1 MSKKTLVSAI
11 TAALVVGAASTTF
24 AANNPFSDVPA
35 DSWAYD
41 AVSTLAA
48 DGVIDG
54 YPDGTYQGQNTMT
67 RYEMAQIVARAMAK
81 TDLEKADKVL
91 VDKLAAEFADELDNL
106 GVRVADLEKK
116 SDNVVW
122 KGELRYRYVDASSD
136 AVSKI
141 TGKKY
146 NDNDTS
152 QVMFRLEPKAYIG
165 DTGWTANVRV
175 DYEMKA
181 DEDANGKTVVARAYA
196 KGPIGHNTTVTAG
209 RIPLL
214 DTYGML
220 LDEHMSGA
228 QIDITSGS
236 DKNFTTS
243 LLAGRYNPGH
253 DNPDILPGQ
262 TLKDFT
268 ADFYAAQFN
277 YKSEKFD
284 ANAMYAVMTNI
295 ENTQSSDIKNPND
308 SFGLWGNAY
317 TYDKDKMNIWS
328 VGGLYRFDNNWG
340 LLGQYAVNTE
350 SDNSA
355 DKQAYMAELQ
365 YKNANIADPGSWGAY
380 VAYRHF
386 GKDVTIATTY
396 KDVFNNQKDVEAFI
410 PRYEKYIRS
419 KDKVIIN
426 PMFPGY
432 LFIKTSKDQIEFDTM
447 LTLMYEQK
455 DGVIKELKKDEVSA
469 LTKDEI
475 HLLHLLLNKH
485 YILKISKGYKEDG
498 RLILTEGPLMKLQE
512 HITAIIPKDHLA
524 ILNIKF
530 LNRKIKAGLEM
541 QNRNI

>member
-24 AANNPFSDVPA
+24 AANNPFSDIPA

-81 TDLEKADKVL
+81 TDLEKADKSL

-228 QIDITSGS
+228 QIDIASGS

-268 ADFYAAQFN
+268 ADFYATQFN

-350 SDNSA
+350 SDNSD

-396 KDVFNNQKDVEAFI
+396 KDVFNNQKGFAIGASYVPVENLLASV
-410 PRYEKYIRS
+410 KYFDG
-419 KDKVIIN
+419 KDIDSDTDADR
-426 PMFPGY
+426 FY
-432 LFIKTSKDQIEFDTM
+432 LNLDFF
-447 LTLMYEQK
+447 Y
-455 DGVIKELKKDEVSA
+455 
-469 LTKDEI
+469 
-475 HLLHLLLNKH
+475 
-485 YILKISKGYKEDG
+485 
-498 RLILTEGPLMKLQE
+498 
-512 HITAIIPKDHLA
+512 
-524 ILNIKF
+524 
-530 LNRKIKAGLEM
+530 
-541 QNRNI
+541 